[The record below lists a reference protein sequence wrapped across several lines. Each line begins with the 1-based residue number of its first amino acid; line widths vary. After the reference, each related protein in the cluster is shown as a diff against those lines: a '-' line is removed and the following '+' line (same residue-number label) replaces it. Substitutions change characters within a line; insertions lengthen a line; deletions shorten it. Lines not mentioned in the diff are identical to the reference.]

1 MASLV
6 LPFESPEVSLEVAG
20 GKGTNLSR
28 LVRAGFPMARYQGV
42 RQTGQPHL
50 PYSGLG
56 GIRRRAVRRSG
67 TGSRPGRPAFGLAG
81 RGW

>member
-56 GIRRRAVRRSG
+56 AC
-67 TGSRPGRPAFGLAG
+67 
-81 RGW
+81 

>member
-28 LVRAGFPMARYQGV
+28 LVRAGIRWPATKVSV
-42 RQTGQPHL
+42 RQGNPTCR
-50 PYSGLG
+50 
-56 GIRRRAVRRSG
+56 I
-67 TGSRPGRPAFGLAG
+67 AG
-81 RGW
+81 